1 MVQCSFCLFGANL
14 LRKGIVWRI
23 GNGTCAK
30 FWSDIWSP
38 CDRLLDFAPNVNSI
52 DPNAVVQDFWQVNTW
67 NLDMLKDNLPLDV
80 AQRIISI
87 PISQHGHVDKIIWGG
102 TEVLLLVP
110 SLLNMRTNSFV
121 KSKELLTIWKEI
133 WSLAIPPKLKVF
145 LWSFV
150 QGILLTNEQR
160 FRRNIAIC

>member
-1 MVQCSFCLFGANL
+1 
-14 LRKGIVWRI
+14 
-23 GNGTCAK
+23 
-30 FWSDIWSP
+30 
-38 CDRLLDFAPNVNSI
+38 
-52 DPNAVVQDFWQVNTW
+52 
-67 NLDMLKDNLPLDV
+67 MLKDNLPLDV

-87 PISQHGHVDKIIWGG
+87 PISHHGHVDKIIWGG

-110 SLLNMRTNSFV
+110 SLLNMCTNSFV

-145 LWSFV
+145 LWSF
-150 QGILLTNEQR
+150 EKR